1 MRQRL
6 TETSADIG
14 DYLKVAAC
22 TAVMLQ
28 SVLGLAMPIA
38 SSGAEQWTLGSLY
51 NLVKFT
57 APAFIFGILYT
68 TLRQNRRQGHQTKRH
83 YWRQQ
88 WSALGVPTVWW
99 TLIYLVIL
107 PSVQQRGRFH
117 DGWSFIWQAV
127 SGNAAPHLWY
137 NTMMLQFIGFMPLFW
152 VWSRWVGS
160 HQRRAIGSL
169 VVTALFY
176 AAWLGWFP
184 LAPTYLV
191 DRLALSFLPY
201 AVVGVLWGQFPRWA
215 WGWQRHWRL
224 NLFIWLAGL
233 GWLSIQLWARQLPV
247 RLAAA
252 SYYQPSGVLYAFAV
266 IGLVSALAVTHL
278 RRQSRWLPIIHW
290 LATYAYRAYLGHVF
304 WLYWLWQWTANL
316 ALGPRLFVS
325 YGLTWLMAFLT
336 TYGIHRGWQALKW
349 QRH

>member
-1 MRQRL
+1 MQQRL
-6 TETSADIG
+6 TATSADIG

-28 SVLGLAMPIA
+28 SVLGLAMPLA
-38 SSGAEQWTLGSLY
+38 TTDVEQWGLGSLY

-68 TLRQNRRQGHQTKRH
+68 TLRQRNEHRDQTKRD

-99 TLIYLVIL
+99 TLIYLVTI
-107 PSVQQRGRFH
+107 PSVQQHGRFH
-117 DGWSFIWQAV
+117 EGWGFLWQAV

-137 NTMMLQFIGFMPLFW
+137 NTMMLQFIGLMPLFW
-152 VWSRWVGS
+152 AWSRWVGGQ
-160 HQRRAIGSL
+160 QRRALESL
-169 VVTALFY
+169 GLTTLFY
-176 AAWLGWFP
+176 TVWLGWFP

-215 WGWQRHWRL
+215 LTLQRYWPFSL
-224 NLFIWLAGL
+224 LMGALGL
-233 GWLSIQLWARQLPV
+233 GWLSVQLFARQLPV
-247 RLAAA
+247 NLAAA
-252 SYYQPSGVLYAFAV
+252 SYYQPSGVFYAFAV
-266 IGLVSALAVTHL
+266 IGLVSCLAVTHL
-278 RRQSRWLPIIHW
+278 RQRSRWLPVIHW

-304 WLYWLWQWTANL
+304 WLYWLWQWTTGL
-316 ALGPRLFVS
+316 ALGPRLMVS
-325 YGLTWLMAFLT
+325 YGGTWLVAFAT
-336 TYGIHRGWQALKW
+336 TYGIHLGWQALKW